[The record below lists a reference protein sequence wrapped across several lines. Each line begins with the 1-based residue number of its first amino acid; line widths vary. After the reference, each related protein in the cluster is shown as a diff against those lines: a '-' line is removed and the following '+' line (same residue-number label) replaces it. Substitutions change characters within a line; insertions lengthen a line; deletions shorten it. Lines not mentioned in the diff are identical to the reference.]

1 MAINLFGFRIIRKE
15 DEEKKELPSFSTPE
29 YDDGALVVTPM
40 GGSYGTFLDLGGDSK
55 TEAELINKYREISL
69 QPEVDSAI
77 DEIVNEAISVDEN
90 DVVDINT
97 DNLDMYS
104 ENIKKK
110 IRDEFD
116 YIKKIMDLNN
126 VAYDLFRR
134 YYVDGREYFHCI
146 IDEKN
151 PQEGIKELRYIDPRK
166 LRKIREMEKKKVDN
180 IIINTIKNEFYV
192 YNEKGFGGS
201 KQSAVGV
208 QEASIQGLRISP
220 DSIIY
225 ASSGLMNENNTMVL
239 SYLHKA
245 IKPVNQLRSLED
257 ASIIYRL
264 ARAPERRIF
273 YIDVGNLPKHKAEQY
288 LYDMM
293 VKHKNKLVYDASS
306 GQLKDDRKHMTM
318 LEDFWFARREGG
330 RGTEITTLQG
340 GQNLGEMDDI
350 KYFQENLYKSLGIP
364 VSRLES
370 NTGFSL
376 GRSSEISRDELKFQK
391 FINRLRKKFSQIFYQ
406 ALEKQLVL
414 KNIINAD
421 EWADIRNNIFF
432 DFKKD
437 NFFTELKNAEM
448 LSNRLDLMVKLQPFV
463 GMYYSSE
470 WARKNVLHQSDDDI
484 DRINDEIEKGQD
496 QEKFQQFHQ
505 EPNNFDTNT
514 QNNVGQQQEIY
525 EPLDGLTYVAEDE
538 NDIIQKQL
546 SESEIKLN
554 ETINTFLESKLK
566 NDE

>member
-1 MAINLFGFRIIRKE
+1 MAISDLFGFKIIRKSD
-15 DEEKKELPSFSTPE
+15 DEKRELPSFATPE
-29 YDDGALVVTPM
+29 YDDGALIVTPM
-40 GGSYGTFLDLGGDSK
+40 GGSYGTFLDLSGDAK

-77 DEIVNEAISVDEN
+77 DEIVNEAICTDNN

-104 ENIKKK
+104 ENIRKK

-116 YIKKIMDLNN
+116 TIKKILDLNN
-126 VAYDLFRR
+126 MAYDLFRR
-134 YYVDGREYFHCI
+134 YYIDGREYFHCI

-151 PQEGIKELRYIDPRK
+151 PQDGIKELRYIDPRK
-166 LRKIREMEKKKVDN
+166 LRKIRQMEKKKVDN
-180 IIINTIKNEFYV
+180 TIVQIVKNEFYI
-192 YNEKGFGGS
+192 YNDKGFSQKSPSGS
-201 KQSAVGV
+201 QDVTV
-208 QEASIQGLRISP
+208 QGIRIAP

-225 ASSGLMNENNTMVL
+225 ATSGLMNENNSMVL

-245 IKPVNQLRSLED
+245 IKPTNQLRSLED

-306 GQLKDDRKHMTM
+306 GQLKDDRRHMTM

-350 KYFQENLYKSLGIP
+350 KYFQENLFKSLGIP
-364 VSRLES
+364 TSRLDS
-370 NTGFSL
+370 NNGFSL
-376 GRSSEISRDELKFQK
+376 GRASEISRDEVKFQK
-391 FINRLRKKFSQIFYQ
+391 FIDRLRKKFSQIFYL
-406 ALEKQLVL
+406 ALEKQLIL
-414 KNIINAD
+414 KNIISAD
-421 EWADIRNNIFF
+421 EWEDIRNNIYF

-437 NFFTELKNAEM
+437 NYFTELKNAEM
-448 LSNRLDLMVKLQPFV
+448 MSNRLDLMNKIQPFV
-463 GMYYSSE
+463 GMYFSSD
-470 WARKNVLHQSDDDI
+470 WVRKNVLQQTEDDI
-484 DRINDEIEKGQD
+484 KRIDDEINQGQD
-496 QEKFQQFHQ
+496 QEKFQSYHQ
-505 EPNNFDTNT
+505 DPNNFDK
-514 QNNVGQQQEIY
+514 NVDDTLTKEEFIIENGDEI
-525 EPLDGLTYVAEDE
+525 
-538 NDIIQKQL
+538 
-546 SESEIKLN
+546 
-554 ETINTFLESKLK
+554 
-566 NDE
+566 